1 MLRLSE
7 VSGSA
12 EPQTCAARIPY
23 VTQPSTDLPRSG
35 ECFVDVGGLTLCY
48 ESFGEPSDETVLLI
62 MGLGLSML
70 YWRDEFCADLAARGY
85 HVVRFD
91 NRDVGRSST
100 VPGPGISGWQFLRR
114 RAKPVYTIGDMAD
127 DAAGLLDALRID
139 SAHVVGVSLGSFI
152 AQEVAIRHPARTR
165 SLVSI
170 MGRPGDGRT
179 GRVARRMI
187 PLFLRPAP
195 RTADAAVEDLVRAF
209 RRIGSDGRTEAD
221 DADVREVTRRSMER
235 ESGNGSGRQ
244 LAAAVAERDRTAD
257 LGRLDVPV
265 LVLHGEK
272 DRVILPCGGVA
283 TAAVIPGAELCLVP
297 GMGHDLPRWV
307 WPEVLAGIER
317 TAARARSRH

>member
-1 MLRLSE
+1 M
-7 VSGSA
+7 GSI
-12 EPQTCAARIPY
+12 RIPG
-23 VTQPSTDLPRSG
+23 VTDIPVDFPRSG
-35 ECFVDVGGLTLCY
+35 ERFAPVGGLSLCY

-70 YWRDEFCADLAARGY
+70 YWRDEFCTDLAAGGY

-114 RAKPVYTIGDMAD
+114 RARPVYTIGDMAD
-127 DAAGLLDALRID
+127 DAVGLLDALAVD

-170 MGRPGDGRT
+170 MGRPGDGRS

-195 RTADAAVEDLVRAF
+195 RSAEGAVEDLVRAF
-209 RRIGSDGRTEAD
+209 RRIGSDGRTQAD
-221 DADVREVTRRSMER
+221 DDDVRDVTRRSMAR
-235 ESGNGSGRQ
+235 ETGNGSGRQ
-244 LAAAVAERDRTAD
+244 LAAAVGERDRTAD
-257 LGRLDVPV
+257 LGELGMPV

-272 DRVILPCGGVA
+272 DRVILPSGGVA
-283 TAAVIPGAELCLVP
+283 TAAAIPGAELQLVP
-297 GMGHDLPRWV
+297 GMGHDLPRCV

-317 TAARARSRH
+317 TAARARSRF